1 MMRLDKSI
9 TSAKWMGIRSRSFL
23 AFAVLTLFTLLAS
36 LVGWVSYNRIGD
48 ELDRVVQV
56 NMNSL
61 QLMANLKEYGTSI
74 TVRAPTLLTAKD
86 EITHQQI
93 QREVNLDV
101 EAMLNLLSEDTKQH
115 RLVTPAT
122 TLIAQ
127 INTLNDAL
135 EKLNKNV
142 ARQLQTEAEKMA
154 FSQKLRWLA
163 STFLND
169 IDSVTQSA
177 ERLSDNEQQ
186 AFNGDLRALYRIKA
200 DVNLL
205 TNLVDRVQH
214 LPDLSSL
221 IAINIHSN
229 EVVESLGNDLSLLST
244 SQDYLAIKQA
254 VLDLTLLAKG
264 HNNIFSIRRQE
275 RNLVEKSQVLLEA
288 VRHELS
294 GLNQLLSK
302 QANNAELAAQE
313 AAQNVQATI
322 KQGRIWAIFLVG
334 GSLLFL
340 VLIVW
345 LYIGHNIVARIT
357 SLNAS
362 MRSIAS
368 GDLDTEIQIN
378 GHDEI
383 GAMALSLRSF
393 RDQLSTLQEEL
404 VQSGRLAAV
413 GQLSAG
419 IAHEINQPLSAI
431 RHYTRNSTR
440 LIQLGRIKE
449 AEENLTHINLLT
461 KRIITTISQL
471 KSMAKGQ
478 PSNLQMVD
486 VKKAI
491 DNAMLMLS
499 GDKVLADTHLVI
511 DLPEGETQ
519 VYADPNQLEQ
529 VIRNLITNA
538 LDAVSDNV
546 HKTIRVNCQGDDD
559 HVEIKVSDNGLGIP
573 KALRKQ
579 ILDPFFTTKKR
590 GLNLG
595 LGLSIA
601 YNLVKGFGGKLTI
614 DEGVEIGA
622 SFCIQL
628 PRYKQGK
635 HERPE

>member
-1 MMRLDKSI
+1 
-9 TSAKWMGIRSRSFL
+9 MGIRSRSFL

-169 IDSVTQSA
+169 IDSVTQSS

>member
-1 MMRLDKSI
+1 
-9 TSAKWMGIRSRSFL
+9 MGIRSRSFL

-56 NMNSL
+56 NMHSL

-93 QREVNLDV
+93 QRDVNLDV
-101 EAMLNLLSEDTKQH
+101 KAMLDLLSENSNQDP
-115 RLVTPAT
+115 LVSPAP
-122 TLIAQ
+122 TLAAQ
-127 INTLNDAL
+127 IHTLSDAL
-135 EKLNKNV
+135 EKLNTNV
-142 ARQLQTEAEKMA
+142 TRQLQTEAEKMA

-169 IDSVTQSA
+169 IDSVTQGA
-177 ERLSDNEQQ
+177 ERLDDNQQQ
-186 AFNGDLRALYRIKA
+186 AFTGDLRALYRIKA

-221 IAINIHSN
+221 IAINLHSN
-229 EVVESLGNDLSLLST
+229 EVVESLGNDLSSLSA
-244 SQDYLAIKQA
+244 SQDYLAVKQA

-275 RNLVEKSQVLLEA
+275 RNLAEKSEVLLEA

-294 GLNQLLSK
+294 GLNQLLTE
-302 QANNAELAAQE
+302 QADNAELAAQE

-440 LIQLGRIKE
+440 LIQLGRTKE

-478 PSNLQMVD
+478 PSNLQRVD
-486 VKKAI
+486 VEKTI

-511 DLPEGETQ
+511 DLPERKTQ

-538 LDAVSDNV
+538 LDAVSDNT

-614 DEGVEIGA
+614 DEDVETGA
-622 SFCIQL
+622 TFCIQL
-628 PRYKQGK
+628 PRYQQGK

>member
-1 MMRLDKSI
+1 M

-127 INTLNDAL
+127 INTLNDVL

-169 IDSVTQSA
+169 IDSVTQSS

>member
-1 MMRLDKSI
+1 
-9 TSAKWMGIRSRSFL
+9 MGIRSRSFL

>member
-1 MMRLDKSI
+1 
-9 TSAKWMGIRSRSFL
+9 MGIRSRSFL

-127 INTLNDAL
+127 INTLNDVL

-169 IDSVTQSA
+169 IDSVTQSS